1 LNDRRR
7 TSRAASP
14 LLLRF
19 STRRCLAAACH
30 ADVQRA
36 RHGSQTWYAAARL
49 WYAAED
55 AAVRAAC
62 GSWRDAPLGGCV
74 GVGAVIAALIAIL
87 IALLLALLLDL

>member
-1 LNDRRR
+1 MPLTFKNLERPP
-7 TSRAASP
+7 TTWRAASP

-19 STRRCLAAACH
+19 SSAAGVSPAACH

-62 GSWRDAPLGGCV
+62 GSWRDAPL
-74 GVGAVIAALIAIL
+74 AAALEWEA
-87 IALLLALLLDL
+87 

>member
-1 LNDRRR
+1 MMPLTFKNLERSPQDIERGLAAAAAVFG
-7 TSRAASP
+7 RADVSP
-14 LLLRF
+14 
-19 STRRCLAAACH
+19 AACH

-62 GSWRDAPLGGCV
+62 GSWRDAPL
-74 GVGAVIAALIAIL
+74 AAALEWEP
-87 IALLLALLLDL
+87 